1 MKRIQRQ
8 RVKGYKTPENAR
20 YVGRPTKF
28 GNPFKLT
35 KDGFIMALSTN
46 RRILDKWILFT
57 TEAGATQ
64 KDIIALYKMWLE
76 GKLHKKFTYLPKPP
90 NIEELRSQD
99 YLSCFCSLKVDCHV
113 DVIIEKLNR
122 HE

>member
-8 RVKGYKTPENAR
+8 RVKGYKTPENTQ

-35 KDGFIMALSTN
+35 EDGFIMALSTN
-46 RRILDKWILFT
+46 RKILDKWIMFT
-57 TEAGATQ
+57 QEGGASQ
-64 KDIIALYKMWLE
+64 KDIIDLYKMWIE

-90 NIEELRSQD
+90 NIEELKGKN
-99 YLSCFCSLKVDCHV
+99 LSCFCSLNVSCHV
-113 DVIIEKLNR
+113 DVLLEKLNR
-122 HE
+122 YE